1 MAALTPAEV
10 VQEEDLNRLRYELAV
25 TKAGRDA
32 LGSVFVW
39 LYQGSYPINTHFT
52 QTLGFTNADY
62 KKAFNTH
69 QRHSLDN
76 SIDVTTVN
84 TFDITL
90 LYSLLQRVCGLA
102 DTNDPKWTTRGPSLE
117 HLIHKLKQ
125 HRNTLA
131 HKHVKMTEHELKTT
145 LTELSDLLKE
155 MLSVAGARGGRDS
168 QEVDQV
174 IKDVTEYIE
183 GLPKKIRESL
193 DPTDPTHLDQLHE
206 EIKLFKAQI
215 IEEVKQNSKQELTD
229 GYRQLYQ
236 IEPAPWLL
244 LNIKH
249 DPSHTFTKLQLVQDS
264 TIGVRPSHTPKV
276 QDIEYEDLLTIR
288 REDGRLPQCVL
299 LTGEGGMGKTTL
311 LKLILEKWVRDPLAI
326 HHLDT
331 VDLVFYVLCRD
342 RHLNTIDDI
351 INNLLP
357 QTLLN
362 SDVDFQMFKEIILSL
377 NILVLID
384 GYDEV
389 NENSEKLLKELLP
402 LPGMNV
408 KLVITTRPGWD
419 QDLSLLIPSNKTR
432 YNILVLGISPEHRLK
447 YVNRIINAL
456 ETDKSK
462 QKATED
468 RFTQRLE
475 KMSELLGDYLNT
487 PLTLTLLALLCV
499 ETPEDF
505 KKLTTSTEVYE
516 QIHNF
521 ITEKLI
527 SRLKIKQVEDP
538 EDKCDEFLL
547 FFEEISLR
555 GIVRKEFDLQPDTV
569 KEIKLKCKALKLP
582 HEEVLSN
589 YFTRT
594 SSRRGLKLVWVYGYF
609 HSRYQEYCASKAL
622 LAQLLKADKER
633 GGQPARSHYI
643 DGWRKPNLLHD
654 VMLEGEGKTHD
665 GVISNH
671 AKYQNVLINIT
682 GVMIARKLEH
692 KFASQVIDMAK
703 PEDEVLKHIV
713 ESHMNEHIIE
723 AVVKELS
730 DQKHW
735 DIKNANSCDVLP
747 LVLNK
752 MTLKPRSL
760 SIVIN
765 SKPQLSQIS
774 PLMSVLV
781 KRKIILSLFL
791 FYHHNENDEFSDVY
805 LETLTAPGSECIL
818 KEFAGHLSEKAVPS
832 LPDSIVSLYLR
843 VTLQELPILLDH
855 MPHLPNIKNFYII
868 LDATGDIMDPATL
881 ARLPYSLLYLRLSVI
896 RCLTDDSPDID
907 WCCDLARQLCPESSK
922 GFYFEI
928 DFADTHLTSVG
939 VESLARSLHQK
950 GITTDGLSVYTKDSL
965 PQEDEDR
972 LKELGDSLGLGLL
985 SCLEAN

>member
-1 MAALTPAEV
+1 M
-10 VQEEDLNRLRYELAV
+10 LR
-25 TKAGRDA
+25 
-32 LGSVFVW
+32 
-39 LYQGSYPINTHFT
+39 
-52 QTLGFTNADY
+52 
-62 KKAFNTH
+62 
-69 QRHSLDN
+69 
-76 SIDVTTVN
+76 
-84 TFDITL
+84 
-90 LYSLLQRVCGLA
+90 
-102 DTNDPKWTTRGPSLE
+102 
-117 HLIHKLKQ
+117 
-125 HRNTLA
+125 
-131 HKHVKMTEHELKTT
+131 
-145 LTELSDLLKE
+145 
-155 MLSVAGARGGRDS
+155 VAGARGGRDS

-183 GLPKKIRESL
+183 GLREKIREPL
-193 DPTDPTHLDQLHE
+193 DPADNTHLDQLHK

-249 DPSHTFTKLQLVQDS
+249 DPSDTFTRLQLVQDS
-264 TIGVRPSHTPKV
+264 AIGVRPSHTPKV
-276 QDIEYEDLLTIR
+276 QDIKYEDLLTIT

-331 VDLVFYVLCRD
+331 ADLVFYVLCRD
-342 RHLNTIDDI
+342 RHLNTIDDL

-357 QTLLN
+357 QTLLH

-402 LPGMNV
+402 LPGTNV

-432 YNILVLGISPEHRLK
+432 YNILVLGISPQLRLE

-521 ITEKLI
+521 ITDKLI

-692 KFASQVIDMAK
+692 KFASQVTDMAK

-818 KEFAGHLSEKAVPS
+818 QEFAGHLSEKAIPS

-843 VTLQELPILLDH
+843 VTLQKLPILLDH
-855 MPHLPNIKNFYII
+855 MPHLPHINNISGGWTVLLCLHCLLSPTNESRRYIAVFI
-868 LDATGDIMDPATL
+868 TSTNESRRYIPVFITSTNESRRYIPVFITSTNESRRYIPVFITSTNESRRYIPVFITSTNESRRYIPVLSCPPMRAGDT
-881 ARLPYSLLYLRLSVI
+881 SQCLSCPPM
-896 RCLTDDSPDID
+896 RAGDTSQCLSCPPMRAGDTSQCLSCPLMRAGDTSQCLSRPPMRAGDTSQCLSCPLMRAGDTSQCLSCPPMRAGD
-907 WCCDLARQLCPESSK
+907 TSQCLSCPLMRAGDTSQCLSRPPMRAGDTSQCLSCPLMRAGDTSQCLLCPPIRV
-922 GFYFEI
+922 G
-928 DFADTHLTSVG
+928 DTS
-939 VESLARSLHQK
+939 QC
-950 GITTDGLSVYTKDSL
+950 
-965 PQEDEDR
+965 
-972 LKELGDSLGLGLL
+972 L
-985 SCLEAN
+985 SCPPMRTEDTS